1 MTLFASVDS
10 TRKKANSYLQASI
23 PHLCDAGGLSRSEVE
38 VLTVLNYAG
47 VVVFA
52 ATGALAAS
60 RKQLDL
66 IGFLF
71 LAAITGVGGGTLRD
85 LLLDQVP
92 VFWVVEPNYIVA
104 CVATGVVVFFT
115 AHLIEWR
122 YRLLIWLDA
131 IGLAAY
137 CVMGAALGLAA
148 TGSPSIAMVTG
159 TLTATCGGVLRDL
172 LAEEPSVLLRP
183 EIYISAALAG
193 AGAFTAADALGFP
206 AHVSSAAGF
215 AVALALRGGAI
226 HYGWTIPRYRPRPG
240 RDPDDALKKR

>member
-148 TGSPSIAMVTG
+148 TGSPTTAMVTG